1 MLAHQNGQTM
11 NGSIPRIAIIGC
23 GAVTELRHLPAL
35 AALKIKPVILV
46 DVNLDRARALA
57 ESHNIATA
65 SVDYRSRTAE
75 FDAAI
80 LALPH
85 HLHAEFCLDLLDRGI
100 HLLVE
105 KPLALTTRECDAIID
120 QARKKNAIL
129 AVGLMRRF
137 LHVSQWVKSIL
148 DSKLLGSI
156 QSFDIRE
163 GSIYSWPMA
172 SNAFL
177 CKSSA
182 GGGVLIDTGAHTL
195 DLINWWFRDVTLDRY
210 YDDSYGGVEADCQ
223 LHLKL
228 SNGADGFV
236 ELSRTRR
243 LRGTAIINGDKG
255 KIEVSL
261 SRNQIVS
268 AEPKDFLRHELGQI
282 SGSQMPVQDFND
294 LFVLQIQD
302 WVRAI
307 TARQAPFVPG
317 AEARRSI
324 ALIETCYQQRRTL
337 DLPWLRPAM
346 SNAVALGK

>member
-1 MLAHQNGQTM
+1 M
-11 NGSIPRIAIIGC
+11 NESFPRVAIIGC

-35 AALKIKPVILV
+35 AALKIKPVMLV

-65 SVDYRSRTAE
+65 SADHHSQTTA

-85 HLHAEFCLDLLDRGI
+85 HLHAGFCLDLLDRGI

-120 QARKKNAIL
+120 KARKKNAIL

-156 QSFDIRE
+156 HAFDIRE

-172 SNAFL
+172 SSAFL
-177 CKSSA
+177 SKSSA

-210 YDDSYGGVEADCQ
+210 YDDSYGGIEADCQ

-243 LRGTAIINGDKG
+243 LRGTAIINGDRG

-261 SRNQIVS
+261 SRNQIIS
-268 AEPKDFLRHELGQI
+268 AEPTDILRHKLGQI
-282 SGSQMPVQDFND
+282 RGSQMPVQDFND

-307 TARQAPFVPG
+307 AAMQEPFVPG
-317 AEARRSI
+317 AEARQSV
-324 ALIETCYQQRRTL
+324 ALIETCYKQRETL
-337 DLPWLRPAM
+337 DLPWIRPTM
-346 SNAVALGK
+346 SNSPALRK

>member
-105 KPLALTTRECDAIID
+105 KPLALTTLECDAIID